1 MRKIYVLMAVA
12 AVMVVGCNNNGAK
25 KAAAED
31 NAAEEAAVQAA
42 DNMAQAIEAVEAA
55 EEIDVREAVEKLSAA
70 QSAGIVETAAE
81 ALEKNPDAVL
91 PFALVESKPTFNG
104 GDANDFSK
112 WVNENIV
119 YPQSAIDDNISGKVI
134 LQFTVSKEGDVKDVK
149 VLRGVN
155 EVLDAEAVRVVSA
168 SPKWEAGSQNGV
180 PVSVNYTFPVVF
192 RIN

>member
-1 MRKIYVLMAVA
+1 MRKIYVLLAVA
-12 AVMVVGCNNNGAK
+12 AVMVVGCKNNGAK
-25 KAAAED
+25 KAAAEAS
-31 NAAEEAAVQAA
+31 AAEEAAVKAA

>member
-12 AVMVVGCNNNGAK
+12 AVMVVGCKNNGAK
-25 KAAAED
+25 KAAAEAS
-31 NAAEEAAVQAA
+31 AAEEAAVKAA
-42 DNMAQAIEAVEAA
+42 DDMAQAIEAVEAA

>member
-1 MRKIYVLMAVA
+1 MRRIYVLMAVA
-12 AVMVVGCNNNGAK
+12 AVMVVGCKNNGAK
-25 KAAAED
+25 KAAAEA
-31 NAAEEAAVQAA
+31 NAAEEAAVKAA
-42 DNMAQAIEAVEAA
+42 DDMAQAIEAVEAA

>member
-12 AVMVVGCNNNGAK
+12 AVMVVGCKNNGAK
-25 KAAAED
+25 KAAAEAS
-31 NAAEEAAVQAA
+31 AAEEAAVKAA